1 MVAVVVQ
8 ADTTPISIHIKVLLV
23 ALVVALVDQIPP
35 DISVEFPLKDR
46 EVVLLDMETPEEQTL
61 VVLHFD
67 QQVEV
72 EVQEPLELLHKLVRQ
87 QHLALA
93 VQGEHRQSSL
103 ELLQVAVAVDYPV
116 TAELRLELVA
126 AVVEQP
132 DLVAL

>member
-1 MVAVVVQ
+1 MALVVEPHSVLVVLQ
-8 ADTTPISIHIKVLLV
+8 AELV

-87 QHLALA
+87 QHLALE